1 MKIALLGATGGTGGE
16 VLTQGL
22 AAGHTITALVRT
34 PSKLLLKN
42 PLLTVLQGDAT
53 SVKDLARAFAGANV
67 VISTIGN
74 GGFFAQRH
82 PTTFYTDSTA
92 AILEA
97 MATAGVSRLLVV
109 TSSGVE
115 EDPAAPLFY
124 RKLIRPQLAP
134 SYKDMANAEGIIEA
148 SGGPGTDTR
157 GSGGDG
163 NGVQWTL
170 VRPSFLRDGPLK
182 KYRVNDR
189 TNPAGGW
196 KINRSAVADFL
207 LKEAVAN
214 EWVYK
219 HPAMAH

>member
-22 AAGHTITALVRT
+22 AAGHSITALVRT
-34 PSKLLLKN
+34 PAKLVLKN
-42 PLLTVLQGDAT
+42 PALTVIQGDAT
-53 SVKDLARAFAGANV
+53 SPADLASAFDSAEV

-82 PTTFYTDSTA
+82 PTTFYSATTT
-92 AILEA
+92 AILQA

-134 SYKDMANAEGIIEA
+134 TYADMAAAEAAVEA
-148 SGGPGTDTR
+148 SGGPGT
-157 GSGGDG
+157 GGDG
-163 NGVQWTL
+163 GDGGGGVAWTL

-182 KYRVNDR
+182 PYRVDDR

-207 LKEAVAN
+207 LKEAAAG
-214 EWVYK
+214 EWVFK

>member
-22 AAGHTITALVRT
+22 AAGHTLTALVRT

-42 PLLTVLQGDAT
+42 PQLTLLQGDAT
-53 SVKDLARAFAGANV
+53 LPEDLARAFAGADV

-92 AILEA
+92 AILKA

-115 EDPAAPLFY
+115 EDPGAPLFY

-134 SYKDMANAEGIIEA
+134 TYKDMADAEAAIEA
-148 SGGPGTDTR
+148 SGGPGAAAD
-157 GSGGDG
+157 GSGGD
-163 NGVQWTL
+163 VRWTL

-182 KYRVNDR
+182 PYRVNDR

-207 LKEAVAN
+207 LKEAAAG